1 MPSGQ
6 SDHSQRNHRLIA
18 EQADGDHIIVSL
30 ESVDKGTKLTDEQK
44 KAVGNKPV
52 YDVTIASGDKQ
63 ISTFNG
69 GKVTIA
75 LPYILK
81 EGETVGVV
89 KSENED
95 AAEAK
100 KVDDLIAKISDT
112 VTLAEQSED

>member
-1 MPSGQ
+1 
-6 SDHSQRNHRLIA
+6 
-18 EQADGDHIIVSL
+18 VSL